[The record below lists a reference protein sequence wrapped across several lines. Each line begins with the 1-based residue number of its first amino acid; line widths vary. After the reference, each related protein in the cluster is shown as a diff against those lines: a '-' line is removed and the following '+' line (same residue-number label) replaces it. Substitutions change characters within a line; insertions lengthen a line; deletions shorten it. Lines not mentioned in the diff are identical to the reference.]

1 MELLNECRDFC
12 PGGIWWE
19 MFELI
24 LRSLTFLS
32 CQISLRHCWVIMLKN
47 QLLHH
52 NYISKY
58 IQIESSCLH
67 FINISALFGEQK
79 GLKNIKNRPQTSELL
94 HETNFSLKR
103 KLWEARDCSFY
114 SEFYLLGNIWNKSNL
129 WFFFPCESVCICGM
143 GSPVCWAGVC
153 LGTDS
158 SPLWFFWSVCVCVWE
173 RESWPSA
180 PACLC
185 VPESGVTIQSTK
197 SPLCWRHQKSTGGE

>member
-1 MELLNECRDFC
+1 M
-12 PGGIWWE
+12 
-19 MFELI
+19 
-24 LRSLTFLS
+24 
-32 CQISLRHCWVIMLKN
+32 RHCWVIMLKN

-158 SPLWFFWSVCVCVWE
+158 SPLWFFWSVCVCVRE
-173 RESWPSA
+173 RELAFSPGLSVCARVWRHNTVHKKP
-180 PACLC
+180 L
-185 VPESGVTIQSTK
+185 VLKTPEEHWRRIKMNQWLTHTFKTGLTLYTK
-197 SPLCWRHQKSTGGE
+197 S